1 MVSSILLAFVSFNV
15 VSNLLIIMFQIIGV
29 VGRVS

>member
-1 MVSSILLAFVSFNV
+1 MVSSILLAFVSFSV